1 MTAGINVGIAAD
13 SETAWEAKVAGGEI
27 TAMAV
32 RPGDSACVVAATED
46 GSVWWIDADG
56 TVAGSTSTAVDVP
69 IRVAVHPCR
78 DQVAVSGARGH
89 AVWSLAGEVRSDG
102 GTAWSN
108 AVAYNAHGDLAV
120 ATGKQVR
127 ILRDSGEEAYLSEDA
142 PSTVTDVVW
151 SSRDD
156 HVLASAYGGV
166 YVHNG
171 RLPAP
176 VHTFPYAGSHLQVAA
191 SSNGKW
197 VCSGNQDS
205 TVHIW
210 RTADNDELTMS
221 GYPEKVTRLAFDRT
235 GQWLANNGAPDL
247 TVWDFAGKGP
257 RGRQPR
263 QLEGHERVVDLDWNP
278 ARNNILASAGSE
290 GTARVWDITGM
301 AAGRTRPARQKLPFD
316 DARALR
322 WLDRNLLVVARAGGV
337 ISLFRCR

>member
-13 SETAWEAKVAGGEI
+13 TDTAWEAKVAGGEI
-27 TAMAV
+27 TAITV
-32 RPGDSACVVAATED
+32 RGGGSPIVAVAAED
-46 GSVWWIDADG
+46 GSAWWIDRDG
-56 TVAGSTSTAVDVP
+56 TVAGNAETGVDVP
-69 IRVAVHPCR
+69 TRIALHPTR
-78 DQVAVSGARGH
+78 DQAAVSGARGH
-89 AVWSLAGEVRSDG
+89 AVWSLAGDVRSDG
-102 GTAWSN
+102 PIWSN
-108 AVAYNAHGDLAV
+108 AVAYNAQGDLAV
-120 ATGKQVR
+120 ATGKHVV
-127 ILRDSGEEAYLSEDA
+127 ILRDAGGEPYVSDSA

-151 SSRDD
+151 SSRGDQ
-156 HVLASAYGGV
+156 VLASAYGGV
-166 YVHNG
+166 YVYDG
-171 RLPAP
+171 DQAGP
-176 VHTFPYAGSHLQVAA
+176 VHTYPYAGSHLQVAP
-191 SSNGKW
+191 SPNGKW

-247 TVWDFAGKGP
+247 TVWDFNGKGP

-263 QLEGHERVVDLDWNP
+263 QLEGHDRVIDLDWNP

-301 AAGRTRPARQKLPFD
+301 AAGRSRPARQKLPFD

-322 WLDRNLLVVARAGGV
+322 WLDRNLLVVARADGV

>member
-1 MTAGINVGIAAD
+1 MTAGIEMGIGTD
-13 SETAWEAKVAGGEI
+13 SDLAWEAKVAGGEI
-27 TAMAV
+27 TAIAV
-32 RPGDSACVVAATED
+32 RGGDSGCVVVATEE
-46 GSVWWIDADG
+46 GSVWWVEAEG
-56 TVAGSTSTAVDVP
+56 TVAASTSTAVDVP
-69 IRVAVHPCR
+69 IRVAVHPSR
-78 DQVAVSGARGH
+78 DQIAVAGARGY
-89 AVWSLAGEVRSDG
+89 AVWSLPGEVRSDG

-120 ATGKQVR
+120 ATGKQVL
-127 ILRDSGEEAYLSEDA
+127 ILPDSGEEAYVSEDA
-142 PSTVTDVVW
+142 PSTITDVVW
-151 SSRDD
+151 SSRDN

-176 VHTFPYAGSHLQVAA
+176 VHTFPYAGSHLQVAPNP
-191 SSNGKW
+191 NGKW

-278 ARNNILASAGSE
+278 ARNNILASVGSE

-301 AAGRTRPARQKLPFD
+301 AAGRSRTAKQKLPFD

-322 WLDRNLLVVARAGGV
+322 WLDGNLLVVVRGGGV
-337 ISLFRCR
+337 LSLVRSR